1 MLPLLREE
9 GKWLIL
15 ESRDQPCFGT
25 TDSNQDTV
33 FQSPLRL
40 AELIPAPLA
49 SPSRWRDSWPLKM
62 W

>member
-1 MLPLLREE
+1 MLPLLGEE

-15 ESRDQPCFGT
+15 ESRDQPFFGT

-40 AELIPAPLA
+40 AELILV
-49 SPSRWRDSWPLKM
+49 SLTKSI
-62 W
+62 